1 MPTSGAIASI
11 YISLFS
17 YLGVSGVT
25 RGMETFQN
33 KLARLLRKVV
43 DRLESNGT
51 QEPVAGQSSEEV
63 QAPAAAHGALDDAS
77 QANAAPI
84 YVANAVPQETERFS
98 PSEPDSLDESERMS
112 RSFSRFARPGAGEIT
127 ALPPSSLPSLSQ
139 DKGLQSF
146 GVSQEKQKDL
156 QRDMSID
163 KTIHDMDEPE
173 PGESLF
179 VSDFHIDQ
187 ESLVFTE
194 RATSEVC
201 MATSDSFR
209 QVAENPHTAS
219 TTLNWLAGQ
228 LSAEVRAAV
237 AGNPST
243 PQETL
248 RRLAGDDDADVRIKV
263 ANNRKAGSDILR
275 QLANDKNKVVAGEA
289 RSMLVKKLK
298 TCEMDNTGANLLA
311 THKFK
316 PTGNHLTTTYSSLD
330 AVSTGE
336 NGTTNAASDL
346 DKGTAS
352 GEWHALNTDV
362 AKSAYKQQKD
372 TVKDLKFNPAGV
384 YNRTGP
390 QNEERNIVSASANDT
405 IAFLTMV
412 AARPTTP
419 PSRLLELAHHEN
431 ESVRKAV
438 AENVGSPSE
447 AFFLLS
453 KDKAREVRL
462 RLAENSS
469 CPLDVARQLENDVD
483 PFVAYEARKH
493 LRRTSQTSG
502 MESSD
507 VPSRDSGGQP

>member
-1 MPTSGAIASI
+1 M
-11 YISLFS
+11 
-17 YLGVSGVT
+17 GVSGVT

-43 DRLESNGT
+43 DRLESSGT
-51 QEPVAGQSSEEV
+51 QEPVAGQSAEEV
-63 QAPAAAHGALDDAS
+63 QAPASPLSAIEDS
-77 QANAAPI
+77 PQTNTAPI
-84 YVANAVPQETERFS
+84 YVANAVSQEAERS
-98 PSEPDSLDESERMS
+98 GPSEPESLAECEKMS

-146 GVSQEKQKDL
+146 GVSQENQ
-156 QRDMSID
+156 QGISID

-201 MATSDSFR
+201 LATSDSFR

-330 AVSTGE
+330 AVPSGE
-336 NGTTNAASDL
+336 SGTTNAASDI

-453 KDKAREVRL
+453 RDKAREVRL